1 MEQMP
6 LIGQPINRV
15 DGRLKVTGKAVY
27 SAEWN
32 IPNLV
37 YGAMV
42 TSSASSGRIAAIDSQ
57 ASERA
62 PGVLAV
68 MTHLNTPKLPQKPQD
83 GKPAGPIDRKL
94 QLLQDDVVHYS
105 NQPVAVVVASTF
117 EQAVHAAE
125 LLKITYA
132 VEPHL
137 VTLDA
142 ARQTRYTPEKTSGA
156 GEPSTTS
163 RGDFTSAQAA
173 ARTTLEKV
181 YYIGTETHNPMEPHA
196 TIAVWDNSQGSQ
208 KLTLYDA
215 TQGIFSDRER
225 VATLLGIQPENI
237 HVISPFI
244 GGGFGSKGPTWS
256 HVVLTAMA
264 ARRVNR
270 PVKLVLSREQMFG
283 PIGFRSETRQT
294 VKAVADADG
303 KLVSMSFDT
312 LGQTSVF
319 DEFTESSSV
328 VARMLYT
335 CPNQLTSHHLVR
347 LNTGTPSFMR
357 APGES
362 SGTFG
367 LESFM
372 DELAY
377 ELKMD
382 PVELRLRNYAE
393 QDPEKG
399 KPWTSKSLRECY
411 RQGAAKFGWSQRN
424 PEPRSKRVGNTLIGW
439 GMATSVY
446 PSRRS
451 PAAAKAILRADGS
464 VLVLAGTQDLGTGS
478 YTVFSQVAAETL
490 GIPTNQVTFRLGDT
504 DYPKTPV
511 SGGSQTAASTG
522 SAVRIVCQS
531 LQEKVIQMAVS
542 DSQSPLNGVSAQDIS
557 FSSGRLVQ
565 TSNPSRGETIAAL
578 LKRKGLD
585 QVDATADTKPGPEK
599 DQYSGYAFGAQ
610 FVEVHVDADL
620 GMVRVN
626 RMVGAFGA
634 GRILNAKTARSQ
646 LLGGMIWGIGMSL
659 TEHTI
664 MDEPRGRY
672 VNMNLAEY
680 HVPVNADAPDIDI
693 IFVPEDDQHINP
705 IGVKGVG
712 EIGITGASAAIAN
725 AIFHATGKRI
735 RELPIT
741 PDKLL

>member
-1 MEQMP
+1 MQQMP
-6 LIGQPINRV
+6 LIGEPLSRV
-15 DGRLKVTGKAVY
+15 DGRLKVTGKAAY

-37 YGAMV
+37 YAALV
-42 TSSASSGRIAAIDSQ
+42 TSSAPSGRMQSIDAQ

-68 MTHLNTPKLPQKPQD
+68 MTHLNTPKLPQKPQ
-83 GKPAGPIDRKL
+83 GGESARPTDRKL
-94 QLLQDDVVHYS
+94 QLLQDDLVRYS
-105 NQPVAVVVASTF
+105 NQPIAVVVATAF

-125 LLKITYA
+125 LLKVSYA
-132 VEPHL
+132 VEPHQ
-137 VTLDA
+137 VTLESA
-142 ARQTRYTPEKTSGA
+142 MGTLYVPEKTSGA
-156 GEPSTTS
+156 GEPSATN
-163 RGDFTSAQAA
+163 RGDFQTAQASA
-173 ARTTLEKV
+173 KTTLEQV
-181 YYIGTETHNPMEPHA
+181 YYIPTETHNPMEPHA
-196 TIAVWDNSQGSQ
+196 TIAVWEGP

-225 VATLLGIQPENI
+225 VASLLGMKPDDI
-237 HVISPFI
+237 HVISPFL
-244 GGGFGSKGPTWS
+244 GGGFGSKGPTWA
-256 HVVLTAMA
+256 HVVLAAMA

-270 PVKLVLSREQMFG
+270 PVKLVLAREQMFG
-283 PIGFRSETRQT
+283 PIGFRSQTRQT
-294 VKAVADADG
+294 VKAGADADG
-303 KLVSMSFDT
+303 KLVAMSFDT
-312 LGQTSVF
+312 LAQTSVF
-319 DEFTESSSV
+319 DEFTEPASV
-328 VARMLYT
+328 PSRMLYS
-335 CPNQLTSHHLVR
+335 CPNLQTSHRLVR

-362 SGTFG
+362 SGTYG

-377 ELKMD
+377 QMKID

-399 KPWTSKSLRECY
+399 KPWSSKSLRECY
-411 RQGAAKFGWSQRN
+411 RQGAEKFGWAQRN
-424 PEPRSKRVGNTLIGW
+424 PEPRSRKEGNTLVGW

-464 VLVLAGTQDLGTGS
+464 LLVLAGTQDLGTGS
-478 YTVFSQVAAETL
+478 YTVFSQVAAETV
-490 GIPTNQVTFRLGDT
+490 GISPSQVTFRLGDT
-504 DYPKTPV
+504 DFPKTPV

-522 SAVRIVCQS
+522 TAVRLACQS

-542 DSQSPLNGVSAQDIS
+542 DTESPLNGVSAQDVS
-557 FSSGRLVQ
+557 FDNGRLVQ
-565 TSNPSRGETIAAL
+565 TGNSSRGESVSAL
-578 LKRKGLD
+578 LKRHALD
-585 QVDATADTKPGPEK
+585 QIDATADTKPGPEK
-599 DQYSGYAFGAQ
+599 DQYAGYAFGAQ

-626 RMVGAFGA
+626 RMVGAFAA

-659 TEHTI
+659 TEHTV
-664 MDEPRGRY
+664 MDERRGRY

-680 HVPVNADAPDIDI
+680 HVPVNADSPDIDV
-693 IFVPEDDQHINP
+693 IFVPEDDPHINP

-712 EIGITGASAAIAN
+712 EIGITGATAAIAN
-725 AIFHATGKRI
+725 AVFHATGKRV
-735 RELPIT
+735 RDLPIT

>member
-6 LIGQPINRV
+6 LIGQPLSRV
-15 DGRLKVTGKAVY
+15 DGRLKVTGKATY

-42 TSSASSGRIAAIDSQ
+42 TSSAASGRIQSIDSQ
-57 ASERA
+57 AAERS

-68 MTHLNTPKLPQKPQD
+68 MTHLNTPKLPPMPPE
-83 GKPAGPIDRKL
+83 GKPAGPTKL
-94 QLLQDDVVHYS
+94 QLLQDDTVRYS
-105 NQPVAVVVASTF
+105 NQPIAVVIATTF

-125 LLKITYA
+125 LLKVTYTA
-132 VEPHL
+132 EPHL

-142 ARQTRYTPEKTSGA
+142 AHGTRYTPEKTSGA
-156 GEPSTTS
+156 GEPSTSS
-163 RGDFTSAQAA
+163 RGDFKAAQAA
-173 ARTTLEKV
+173 AKITLEKV

-196 TIAVWDNSQGSQ
+196 TIAVWDGP
-208 KLTLYDA
+208 KLTLYDS
-215 TQGIFSDRER
+215 TQGIFADRGR
-225 VATLLGIQPENI
+225 VATLLGMRPEDI

-244 GGGFGSKGPTWS
+244 GGGFGSKGTTWS

-283 PIGFRSETRQT
+283 SIGFRSETRQSI
-294 VKAVADADG
+294 KAGTDADG
-303 KLVSMSFDT
+303 KLVSMSYDT
-312 LGQTSVF
+312 LAQTSVF

-328 VARMLYT
+328 PARMLYA

-382 PVELRLRNYAE
+382 PIELRLRNYAE
-393 QDPEKG
+393 QDPDKG
-399 KPWTSKSLRECY
+399 KPFTSKSLRECY
-411 RQGAAKFGWSQRN
+411 RQGAEKFGWSQRN
-424 PEPRSKRVGNTLIGW
+424 PEPRSKRVGNTLVGW
-439 GMATSVY
+439 GMATAVY

-451 PAAAKAILRADGS
+451 EAAAKAILRADGS
-464 VLVLAGTQDLGTGS
+464 VVVLAGTQDLGTGS

-490 GIPTNQVTFRLGDT
+490 GIPTSQVTFRLGDT

-542 DSQSPLNGVSAQDIS
+542 DSQSPLNGVSAQSVTFDKA
-557 FSSGRLVQ
+557 RDAV
-565 TSNPSRGETIAAL
+565 AAL
-578 LKRKGLD
+578 LKRRGVA
-585 QVDATADTKPGPEK
+585 QIDATADTKPGPEK

-610 FVEVHVDADL
+610 FAEVHVDADL

-680 HVPVNADAPDIDI
+680 HVPANADAPDIDV

-712 EIGITGASAAIAN
+712 EIGITGATAAIAN
-725 AIFHATGKRI
+725 AVFHATGKRI
-735 RELPIT
+735 RDIPIT